1 MCETRESEEEGIV
14 QTPLR
19 FPTDA
24 EVHAEEAARFR
35 DLSAE
40 ERIAAI
46 RSVLSAGE
54 LLIRRSSQQEFLQ
67 SHRQSQEDLAR
78 RAIEEFVGRHAQR
91 P

>member
-1 MCETRESEEEGIV
+1 MCETRASEEEGIV

-67 SHRQSQEDLAR
+67 SYRQSQEDLAR
-78 RAIEEFVGRHAQR
+78 RAIEEFVDRHAQR

>member
-1 MCETRESEEEGIV
+1 M

-35 DLSAE
+35 GLSAE

-54 LLIRRSSQQEFLQ
+54 LLIRRSSQQEFLH

-78 RAIEEFVGRHAQR
+78 RAIEEFVGRHAAR